1 MTDRELLES
10 LLKEVA
16 TNQSQIRNVELKVD
30 QFIKAQNDI
39 LYGYGRNDKYAS
51 K

>member
-1 MTDRELLES
+1 MTERELLES
-10 LLKEVA
+10 LLKKVTA
-16 TNQSQIRNVELKVD
+16 NQSQISNIELEID
-30 QFIKAQNDI
+30 QFVKQYKEM

>member
-10 LLKEVA
+10 LMKTITA
-16 TNQSQIRNVELKVD
+16 NQSQINNIECKID
-30 QFIKAQNDI
+30 QFIKEHKAV